1 MFREAAI
8 ELRNITHSYE
18 SDLSIHA
25 LLSKKPIVSGPEFDQ
40 PRISV
45 FHKQNSNYNQN
56 GTIINANLKSA
67 AVNGN
72 LGHRGLNGGLNGG
85 LNSANNH
92 IGYHLNH
99 HSNRTYANG
108 GEENGQVILLNQS
121 RQFPSFYFKQNENNN
136 YEDYNRNESYKRTL
150 TQESFNKKLFT
161 EPVPS
166 KRYVLNQLDMTVP
179 KGTIYGLLGP
189 SGCGKTTLLKVIT
202 GLIRPDRGSVSVF
215 NCDPRSGIGDIPGH
229 GIGYM
234 PQEYSLH
241 VDLTI
246 GEMLFYF
253 GRIYRMD
260 TELIQIKIKELVRLL
275 DLPDKDQVVSSL
287 SGGQK
292 RRASFCCAI
301 IHMPKLLILGWFWI

>member
-1 MFREAAI
+1 MFREAAV

-18 SDLSIHA
+18 SDLSIQA
-25 LLSKKPIVSGPEFDQ
+25 LLSKKPIASGPNDQ
-40 PRISV
+40 QPISV
-45 FHKQNSNYNQN
+45 FHNPNSHYNQN
-56 GTIINANLKSA
+56 GTIINANPRNA
-67 AVNGN
+67 GTNGGLN
-72 LGHRGLNGGLNGG
+72 GGLNRGLNGGLNG
-85 LNSANNH
+85 ANNH
-92 IGYHLNH
+92 IGYNLNH
-99 HSNRTYANG
+99 HNNRTYVNG
-108 GEENGQVILLNQS
+108 NEENVQMILLKQS
-121 RQFPSFYFKQNENNN
+121 NNFPSFYFKQNENNN
-136 YEDYNRNESYKRTL
+136 YEDYNRNEGRKRTL
-150 TQESFNKKLFT
+150 SQESFNKKLSA
-161 EPVPS
+161 EPVPT
-166 KRYVLNQLDMTVP
+166 KRYVLNQMDMTVP
-179 KGTIYGLLGP
+179 KGSIYGLLGP

-202 GLIRPDRGSVSVF
+202 GLIKPDRGTVSVF
-215 NCDPRSGIGDIPGH
+215 SCDPRSGNGDIPGH

-275 DLPDKDQVVSSL
+275 DLPDADQVVSSL

-301 IHMPKLLILGWFWI
+301 VHMPKLLILG